1 MIGFYNYTVILT
13 YMSLLSAMIG
23 MTFAASGRFSIAVLC
38 LALSGFFDMFDGKV
52 ARRKKDRTDD
62 EKLFGIQ
69 LDSLCD
75 VVAFGAFPGFLCY
88 CMGVKGSLGLLAI
101 GFYCVCGVIRLAYF
115 NVIETNAFMSD
126 EVHEKV
132 YHGLPITS
140 IAVILPLIS
149 LVSFLL
155 PNWLYQIV
163 LMVMLFAT
171 GLLFIADF
179 KMKKPSNR
187 VLAALVVVVS
197 AAIILILIF
206 SWYRIMHPDLI

>member
-23 MTFAASGRFSIAVLC
+23 MTFASAGRFSLAVLC

-52 ARRKKDRTDD
+52 ARRKKDRTDN

-88 CMGVKGSLGLLAI
+88 TMGLKGSLGLLAI
-101 GFYCVCGVIRLAYF
+101 GFYCICGVIRLAFF
-115 NVIETNAFMSD
+115 NVVETNAFFS
-126 EVHEKV
+126 EEEHEKV

-140 IAVILPLIS
+140 IAVILPLVS
-149 LVSFLL
+149 LVSFVL
-155 PNWLYQIV
+155 PAKLYQLV
-163 LMVMLFAT
+163 LVVMLFAV
-171 GLLFIADF
+171 GILFIADF
-179 KMKKPSNR
+179 KMKKPSNK
-187 VLAALVVVVS
+187 VLAILVGVVTV
-197 AAIILILIF
+197 AILFILVF
-206 SWYRIMHPDLI
+206 SWYRLRHPVLI

>member
-23 MTFAASGRFSIAVLC
+23 MTFAAAGRFSLAVLC

-52 ARRKKDRTDD
+52 ARRKKDRTDN

-88 CMGVKGSLGLLAI
+88 TMGVKGSLGLLAI

-115 NVIETNAFMSD
+115 NVMETNAFFL
-126 EVHEKV
+126 EEEHEKV

-140 IAVILPLIS
+140 IAVILPLVS
-149 LVSFLL
+149 LLSFIV
-155 PNWLYQIV
+155 PTRLYPLI
-163 LMVMLFAT
+163 LIIMLFAV
-171 GLLFIADF
+171 GILFIADF
-179 KMKKPSNR
+179 KMKKPGNK
-187 VLAALVVVVS
+187 VLALLVGIVA
-197 AAIILILIF
+197 AAIIFILIF
-206 SWYRIMHPDLI
+206 SWYRFTHPVLI